1 MVHGISFEAYDS
13 TLQKIYAASTDPGLW
28 REAFRAVEDLTGSA
42 GATLNFVPQSSD
54 REGLVLSGRFTE
66 DVCAEYARD
75 YMGLCRRT
83 EYGVRYGHEI
93 MANGG
98 GVAYDSMILSEAEMD
113 RDPVY
118 DWFGKLGLRYYIG
131 TDFSPIDGYRVNFS
145 LQRTRRQGHVEP
157 DDIAL
162 FRRITAHVEQA
173 FTLSTKLGALH
184 GRNSLTGTALDRLQ
198 QGVIITNDR
207 GNILF
212 MNGAAD
218 RILAGGL
225 GIKARA
231 NVVEATAPNDQRRFA
246 NLLRGAT
253 AIARGGIDG
262 RDISERGGWLSVER
276 GEGSSPLFLF
286 VAPLTGTIGTSLH
299 PHPWAIQ
306 PAAIIFIHDRDGQ
319 ADMTVTML
327 RNLFGLTP
335 VEAQLAALLGQGA
348 PLDQVAARMGH
359 GVGTA
364 RNHLKSIFAKMGI
377 SRQQDLVHLIT
388 GLTAQGLAG
397 EITTKK
403 GEVNLTG
410 R

>member
-1 MVHGISFEAYDS
+1 MVHKISFEEYDS
-13 TLQKIYAASTDPGLW
+13 TLQRIYAASTDPGLW
-28 REAFRAVEDLTGSA
+28 RDAFYAVEDLTGSA
-42 GATLNFVPQSSD
+42 GATLNFVPQSSG

-83 EYGVRYGHEI
+83 EYGVHHGHEI

-145 LQRTRRQGHVEP
+145 LQRTRRQGHAEP

-162 FRRITAHVEQA
+162 FRRISAHVEQA
-173 FTLSTKLGALH
+173 FTLSTKLGALD
-184 GRNSLTGTALDRLQ
+184 GRNSLTATVLDRLQ

-246 NLLRGAT
+246 SLLRGAT

-262 RDISERGGWLSVER
+262 RDSSERGGWLSIER
-276 GEGSSPLFLF
+276 REGLSPLFLF
-286 VAPLTGTIGTSLH
+286 VAPLTGPIGTSLH
-299 PHPWAIQ
+299 THPWATQ
-306 PAAIIFIHDRDGQ
+306 SAAIIFIHDRDGQ

-327 RNLFGLTP
+327 RSLFGLTP
-335 VEAQLAALLGQGA
+335 VEAQLAALLGQGV
-348 PLDQVAARMGH
+348 PLDHAATRMGH

-364 RNHLKSIFAKMGI
+364 RNHLKSIFARMGI
-377 SRQQDLVHLIT
+377 SRQQELVHLVT

-397 EITTKK
+397 EMTRKA
-403 GEVNLTG
+403 E
-410 R
+410 